1 MEGAETLHQLSEF
14 HSCKYFIA
22 IRTKYPYII
31 AFYNLKKSKRY
42 EDRIYVAKPS
52 SWPDIKHQ
60 ERLLDNSTFQ
70 FALQNVSI
78 HSVVPM
84 LKSLHYCKST
94 SSLTIHR
101 NGVMQLSVS
110 CQSQPVAR
118 FTLRRAKSYSLKHLM
133 KNRLCDVRDIF
144 PGRWKLDPEFRISDV
159 DKWNNCPVAQKTS
172 PGRAYVCP
180 SPYYASQYYPNSACY
195 ILPLRLSLHILYS
208 RLERSNILGKSNYA
222 IQKKRPFYNPLYTF
236 IGDSLNGQIMEAG
249 NCELESH
256 YDTLSLRKQYYPKI
270 RVDHGSGV
278 DGNDFTLTS
287 IWNQYLRNDY
297 PCQPKC
303 LTKPDFC

>member
-70 FALQNVSI
+70 FALQNVQFT
-78 HSVVPM
+78 
-84 LKSLHYCKST
+84 L
-94 SSLTIHR
+94 

-118 FTLRRAKSYSLKHLM
+118 LTLRRAKSYSLKHLM
-133 KNRLCDVRDIF
+133 KSRLCDVRDIF
-144 PGRWKLDPEFRISDV
+144 PGRWNLDPEFRISDA
-159 DKWNNCPVAQKTS
+159 DKWNNCPVES
-172 PGRAYVCP
+172 LSCLG
-180 SPYYASQYYPNSACY
+180 
-195 ILPLRLSLHILYS
+195 LPITLLCIIVLS
-208 RLERSNILGKSNYA
+208 
-222 IQKKRPFYNPLYTF
+222 
-236 IGDSLNGQIMEAG
+236 
-249 NCELESH
+249 
-256 YDTLSLRKQYYPKI
+256 
-270 RVDHGSGV
+270 
-278 DGNDFTLTS
+278 
-287 IWNQYLRNDY
+287 
-297 PCQPKC
+297 
-303 LTKPDFC
+303 